1 MWKARRLKASPCR
14 QKPERR
20 AMPDFAAFF
29 ASGQV
34 ADLMVAV
41 LLVEALA
48 LLGFWW
54 LTGRGLAP
62 RSVFALVLPGV
73 FFARALRAALTGAWW
88 GFVSLAMTAAFFAHA
103 WDLWRRWRD

>member
-1 MWKARRLKASPCR
+1 MPPASRRKALPCR
-14 QKPERR
+14 RKAERR

-41 LLVEALA
+41 LLVEALV
-48 LLGFWW
+48 LLGFWR
-54 LTGRGLAP
+54 LTGRGLPP
-62 RSVFALVLPGV
+62 RSVLALVLPGV
-73 FFARALRAALTGAWW
+73 FFALALRAALTGAWW

-103 WDLWRRWRD
+103 WDVWRRWRD

>member
-1 MWKARRLKASPCR
+1 
-14 QKPERR
+14 
-20 AMPDFAAFF
+20 MPDFAAFF

-41 LLVEALA
+41 LLLEALA

-54 LTGRGLAP
+54 LTRRRSAP
-62 RSVFALVLPGV
+62 RSYFDFVLPDV
-73 FFARALRAALTGAWW
+73 FFALALRAALTGAWW

>member
-1 MWKARRLKASPCR
+1 
-14 QKPERR
+14 
-20 AMPDFAAFF
+20 MPDFAAFF

-34 ADLMVAV
+34 ADLMVVV

-54 LTGRGLAP
+54 LTGRGLPP
-62 RSVFALVLPGV
+62 RSVAALVLPGV
-73 FFARALRAALTGAWW
+73 FFALALRAALTGAWW

>member
-1 MWKARRLKASPCR
+1 
-14 QKPERR
+14 
-20 AMPDFAAFF
+20 MPDFAAFF

-41 LLVEALA
+41 LLLEALA

-73 FFARALRAALTGAWW
+73 FFALALRAALTGACSMPISPA
-88 GFVSLAMTAAFFAHA
+88 FKRRDTSPMIQLLANLGCPQALAVASK
-103 WDLWRRWRD
+103 

>member
-1 MWKARRLKASPCR
+1 MSTPPAITPGDKERGMHA
-14 QKPERR
+14 QKI
-20 AMPDFAAFF
+20 AF
-29 ASGQV
+29 
-34 ADLMVAV
+34 LIMVAV

-73 FFARALRAALTGAWW
+73 FFALALRAALTGAWW